1 MKKAGI
7 ILYSIPLLGF
17 GLGHLSNAGQMAGMV
32 PSWMPFATVWVYL
45 TGLALIAAAVS
56 FISNKKVELAG
67 KLLALMLII
76 FVVTMHIPNMMSGD
90 EMMMQ
95 MGMSNAFKDFAM
107 AGAALY
113 FSATADS

>member
-17 GLGHLSNAGQMAGMV
+17 GLGHLAKAGDMAGMV
-32 PSWMPFATVWVYL
+32 PSWMPFGIVWVYL
-45 TGLALIAAAVS
+45 TGLALIAAGVS
-56 FISNKKVELAG
+56 FIINKKVELAG

-76 FVVTMHIPNMMSGD
+76 FVVTMHIPNMVGGD
-90 EMMMQ
+90 QMAMPMM
-95 MGMSNAFKDFAM
+95 FKDLAM

-113 FSATADS
+113 FSATAES